1 MVGIET
7 LIAVECSQLT
17 AMVFL
22 LLIVVLALVMLV
34 SFSRS
39 SRKAMPTTDSVPK
52 VHVQRQSTTA
62 QMIRFTN
69 RVQKE
74 RESATEYARVIEE
87 LLDTLFP
94 ALEATTRE
102 VTLQDRFVN
111 GLRDG
116 EIRMEVKRTIAIMKC
131 INKSVTLQG
140 LVHMAERFPMVS
152 TRHNSY
158 SSPQHTNKQ

>member
-1 MVGIET
+1 MV
-7 LIAVECSQLT
+7 
-17 AMVFL
+17 L
-22 LLIVVLALVMLV
+22 LVIIVVLALVALV
-34 SFSRS
+34 SFIRS
-39 SRKAMPTTDSVPK
+39 MRGRSTTASVPK
-52 VHVQRQSTTA
+52 VRVQRESTTA